1 MYKDIE
7 DQEILYMI
15 EENNDNY
22 ELIYEKYK
30 PLIITICQKR
40 LNSMKDMGY
49 ELDDL
54 MQVANMALFEAV
66 KTYKYDNDTKFYT
79 YLSHCVNNALNLL
92 LRNNLTN
99 KKIVLNKAISY
110 DTKINETTTLF
121 DLIEDKTAINPYEYL
136 DIEELKIKYIN
147 FINSL
152 PFEVAIFY
160 ELKINGFTQ
169 EEIKTLMNINNYTYN
184 KCLSFI
190 NQQIIV

>member
-66 KTYKYDNDTKFYT
+66 KTYKYDNDTSFYT
-79 YLSHCVNNALNLL
+79 YLSHCINNALNLL

-160 ELKINGFTQ
+160 ELKLNGFTQ

>member
-40 LNSMKDMGY
+40 LNSMKGMGY

-54 MQVANMALFEAV
+54 VQVANMAVFEAV

-121 DLIEDKTAINPYEYL
+121 DLIEYKTAINPYEYL

-160 ELKINGFTQ
+160 EHKLNGFTQ

>member
-40 LNSMKDMGY
+40 LNSMKGMGY

-54 MQVANMALFEAV
+54 MQVANMAVFEAV
-66 KTYKYDNDTKFYT
+66 KTYKYDNYTKFYT

-160 ELKINGFTQ
+160 ELKLNGFTQ
-169 EEIKTLMNINNYTYN
+169 EEIKTLMNINDYTYN

>member
-1 MYKDIE
+1 MYKDID

-40 LNSMKDMGY
+40 LNSMKGMGY

-66 KTYKYDNDTKFYT
+66 KTYKYDNDTSFYT
-79 YLSHCVNNALNLL
+79 YLSHCINNALNLL

-110 DTKINETTTLF
+110 ESKINDTTTLF

-136 DIEELKIKYIN
+136 DVEELKIKYIN

-160 ELKINGFTQ
+160 ELKLNGFTQ